1 MVLSLMA
8 TGIAPDSFYELDAE
22 GNRQRAHFDGLPVD
36 FVAEAIATLGAQVVD
51 GFETYHVMNPHDDG
65 IGLDEYVDWLIDAG
79 YPIQRI
85 GDFGE
90 WLQRFETGLRALPD
104 RQRQHSVLQML
115 LLRTSERL
123 SPPSRPAG
131 PLRRPIDSVPRCK
144 KRKSAATSDPTSR
157 TCRRRSSSNTSP
169 TCNCSDCSNPL
180 EELHPAHTH
189 TDNPRRNKMRRIALS
204 INRGFLTVAR
214 SFSLVRQ
221 KDAAAYYTLLG
232 DDVIDFM
239 NEGYVDDAKPLWLN
253 LGYWK
258 DARTYPDACVAMVEL
273 LGTRAGLQPGDG
285 VLDVGV
291 GFAEQDFVL
300 LDRFKVSHIT
310 GIDITPVHIDKGRER
325 VAKRGLEKQIDI
337 RLGSATAMEFPDASF
352 DKVLALECA
361 FHFDT
366 RDQFMREAFRVLK
379 PGGTIALADM
389 LPNPGKKSGLTTVFG
404 RKYGHI
410 PEANYYDRDEYSRR
424 LAAAGFGDVRVES
437 IREDVFPGMA
447 KYTRQRVEG
456 KKKMDEVVV
465 EVTEDDRAKC
475 RGVEMWERGTG
486 LTDYVIVS
494 ARKPLDT
501 GVPA

>member
-1 MVLSLMA
+1 
-8 TGIAPDSFYELDAE
+8 
-22 GNRQRAHFDGLPVD
+22 
-36 FVAEAIATLGAQVVD
+36 
-51 GFETYHVMNPHDDG
+51 
-65 IGLDEYVDWLIDAG
+65 
-79 YPIQRI
+79 
-85 GDFGE
+85 
-90 WLQRFETGLRALPD
+90 
-104 RQRQHSVLQML
+104 
-115 LLRTSERL
+115 
-123 SPPSRPAG
+123 
-131 PLRRPIDSVPRCK
+131 
-144 KRKSAATSDPTSR
+144 
-157 TCRRRSSSNTSP
+157 
-169 TCNCSDCSNPL
+169 
-180 EELHPAHTH
+180 
-189 TDNPRRNKMRRIALS
+189 MRRIALS
-204 INRGFLTVAR
+204 LYWAFLTVVR
-214 SFSLVRQ
+214 SFSLLRQ
-221 KDAAAYYTLLG
+221 KDAAAYYTSLG

-239 NEGYVDDAKPLWLN
+239 NDGYVDNSKPLWLN

-310 GIDITPVHIDKGRER
+310 GIDITPVHVDKGRDR

-379 PGGTIALADM
+379 PGGTIALTDM
-389 LPNPGKKSGLTTVFG
+389 LPTPGKKPRLTTAFV

-410 PEANYYDRDEYSRR
+410 PEANYYDREEYPRR
-424 LAAAGFGDVRVES
+424 LAAAGFGDVLVES

-447 KYTRQRVEG
+447 NYSRQRIEG

-465 EVTEDDRAKC
+465 EVSEDDRAQC
-475 RGVEMWERGTG
+475 RGVEIWERGTG